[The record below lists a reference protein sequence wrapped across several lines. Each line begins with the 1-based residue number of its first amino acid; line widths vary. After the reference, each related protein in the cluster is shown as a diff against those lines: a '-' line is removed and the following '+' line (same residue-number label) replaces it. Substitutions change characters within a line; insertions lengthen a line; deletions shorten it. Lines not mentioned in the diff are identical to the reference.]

1 MEYLGPL
8 LYNIVL
14 CDLFFIMSDAEFDSY
29 ADDNT
34 PYTSG
39 QNIDDGIRTLE
50 NESVRL
56 FK

>member
-1 MEYLGPL
+1 
-8 LYNIVL
+8 
-14 CDLFFIMSDAEFDSY
+14 MSETEFDSY

-39 QNIDDGIRTLE
+39 QNSDDVIRTLE